1 MNGWRW
7 ICKAA
12 ALAIHDEQVAEHG
25 GASGLRSEALLNSAL
40 ARPAEIAAHDT
51 GADHAVLAASYACGI
66 LRNRPFVGGN
76 KRTALVVMLVFLLD
90 NGVILTAAET
100 EVLEIMVGAAEG
112 TLPED
117 VFAAWL
123 RRNLRL
129 DRSD

>member
-7 ICKAA
+7 ISKAV

-25 GASGLRSEALLNSAL
+25 GASGMHAAGLLDSTL
-40 ARPAEIAAHDT
+40 AGPAEIAARDAK
-51 GADHAVLAASYACGI
+51 ADHAVLAASYACGI
-66 LRNRPFVGGN
+66 LRNRPFVDGN
-76 KRTALVVMLVFLLD
+76 KRTAVVVMLVFLLD
-90 NGVILTAAET
+90 NGFVLTADDT
-100 EVLEIMVGAAEG
+100 EVLEIMLGAAEG

-123 RRNLRL
+123 RRNLRV